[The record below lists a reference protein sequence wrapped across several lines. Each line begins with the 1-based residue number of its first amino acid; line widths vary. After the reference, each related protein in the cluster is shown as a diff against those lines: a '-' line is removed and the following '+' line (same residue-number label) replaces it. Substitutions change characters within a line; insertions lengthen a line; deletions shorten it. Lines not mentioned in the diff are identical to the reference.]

1 MAYNPIEYLKQGNID
16 FVDSLTTYD
25 REYLILRIRKSS
37 EREVIIDGCIDKLKD
52 KNYTFIL
59 EIIYDM
65 DKYKEELFYI
75 LKKQKLNYIINQDFR
90 KVGNI
95 LYKTTFG
102 KEYVI
107 DNLEDIIKSDFNS
120 LYIIIAY
127 IFSDFD
133 NNQDLIELL
142 YLHPNL
148 HIRAT
153 FMKYVIDNHK
163 DKLNDIYD
171 DIMKYLT
178 SYTHKEFEQMTFLPE
193 LMNDEDISN
202 LAISALN
209 SNDRELWLKLKEYI
223 LENYKYNNLAEL
235 LLREKKTKE
244 FALNSDELFLTSKNY
259 QFEIYTNYTRYISK
273 TISDNFKYYMDIFKG
288 DNLRSYFTYN
298 SYLRSLFDKG
308 LGHELLSYVDRYLS
322 LSTDTTCEFIER
334 GSTTAC
340 YRIGDYAFKI
350 SQTKWSYEDVICP
363 NLYLILKNLEEHF
376 IRDEKGVVVAGLEV
390 QKYLRRPANHLKE
403 EVFNN
408 FKKELN
414 RLGYYITDTLIN
426 GSCGDNC
433 RLLDSYMDA
442 DCINPESL
450 PESFKKTP
458 LVLIDRDRVYKLD
471 NIYPKQR

>member
-1 MAYNPIEYLKQGNID
+1 MAYNPIEYLKEGNID
-16 FVDSLTTYD
+16 FVDKLTTYD
-25 REYLILRIRKSS
+25 RENLILRIRKSS

-90 KVGNI
+90 KVGNT

-120 LYIIIAY
+120 LHIIIAF

-133 NNQDLIELL
+133 NNQDLVKVL

-163 DKLNDIYD
+163 DKLNVIYD

-193 LMNDEDISN
+193 LMNEKDISS
-202 LAISALN
+202 LAVSALN
-209 SNDRELWLKLKEYI
+209 SNDKDLWLKLKNYI
-223 LENYKYNNLAEL
+223 LKNYKYNNLAEL
-235 LLREKKTKE
+235 LLTNKKNKE
-244 FALNSDELFLTSKNY
+244 FELDSDELFLTSKNY
-259 QFEIYTNYTRYISK
+259 QFEIYKKYTECISESLYK
-273 TISDNFKYYMDIFKG
+273 DFRYYMSMFKNESING
-288 DNLRSYFTYN
+288 RYSYDYYLGNLFS
-298 SYLRSLFDKG
+298 KG
-308 LGHELLSYVDRYLS
+308 LGHDLKEYIDKYLS
-322 LSTDTTCEFIER
+322 LSTDTTCEFVER

-376 IRDEKGVVVAGLEV
+376 IRDDRGTVVAGLEV
-390 QKYLRRPANHLKE
+390 QKYLSKTANHLKE

-450 PESFKKTP
+450 PESFKQTP
-458 LVLIDRDRVYKLD
+458 LVLVDRDRVYKLD
-471 NIYPKQR
+471 NKFPKQR

>member
-1 MAYNPIEYLKQGNID
+1 
-16 FVDSLTTYD
+16 
-25 REYLILRIRKSS
+25 
-37 EREVIIDGCIDKLKD
+37 
-52 KNYTFIL
+52 
-59 EIIYDM
+59 
-65 DKYKEELFYI
+65 
-75 LKKQKLNYIINQDFR
+75 
-90 KVGNI
+90 
-95 LYKTTFG
+95 
-102 KEYVI
+102 
-107 DNLEDIIKSDFNS
+107 
-120 LYIIIAY
+120 
-127 IFSDFD
+127 
-133 NNQDLIELL
+133 
-142 YLHPNL
+142 
-148 HIRAT
+148 
-153 FMKYVIDNHK
+153 
-163 DKLNDIYD
+163 
-171 DIMKYLT
+171 MKYLT

-193 LMNDEDISN
+193 LMNEKDISS
-202 LAISALN
+202 LAVSALN
-209 SNDRELWLKLKEYI
+209 SNDKDLWLKLKNYI

-259 QFEIYTNYTRYISK
+259 QFEIYKKYTECISK
-273 TISDNFKYYMDIFKG
+273 NICDDFEYYINMFKEEPFGYYDYRLITLFK
-288 DNLRSYFTYN
+288 
-298 SYLRSLFDKG
+298 KG
-308 LGHELLSYVDRYLS
+308 LGHELKEYIDKYLS

-363 NLYLILKNLEEHF
+363 NLYLIIKNLEEHF